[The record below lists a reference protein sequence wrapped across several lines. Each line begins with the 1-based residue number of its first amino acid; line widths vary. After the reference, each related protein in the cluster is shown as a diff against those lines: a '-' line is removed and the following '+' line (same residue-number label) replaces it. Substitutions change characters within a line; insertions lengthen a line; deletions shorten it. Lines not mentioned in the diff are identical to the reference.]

1 MKALSGLPENG
12 PHSFPPK
19 TNTLS
24 SCCLMPWKTA
34 YSALAI
40 PGLPEGETVTVTSG
54 ILSGMPI
61 DISCTCYK
69 NRYE

>member
-1 MKALSGLPENG
+1 MKALAGLPENSL
-12 PHSFPPK
+12 HSFPPK
-19 TNTLS
+19 TNTS
-24 SCCLMPWKTA
+24 SSIAPCAGKPVFHFCQYRNCLN
-34 YSALAI
+34 
-40 PGLPEGETVTVTSG
+40 GETVTVTSG